1 MLYTDLLMYTMLCIS
16 IYIYALLILK
26 KHACVVIIYIL
37 YYMYILYAGNIQ
49 NLAGPRGTFLAR
61 LFIATETI
69 TLNMRTIFT
78 APESIVSYRRFIYN
92 AIYDFIMYIIVC
104 YKECIR
110 TCIVCI
116 HYINSYIVGPR
127 SEASVTYITYSSIA
141 HTYDKWKGMQH
152 THVHITTLAFLCI
165 RILYIC

>member
-1 MLYTDLLMYTMLCIS
+1 MLYYFILINTNIH
-16 IYIYALLILK
+16 LILLR
-26 KHACVVIIYIL
+26 IL
-37 YYMYILYAGNIQ
+37 YYNLYTIYYTAYIGNIQ

-92 AIYDFIMYIIVC
+92 AIYDFIMYFIVC

-110 TCIVCI
+110 TYIVCI
-116 HYINSYIVGPR
+116 HYIYKHIVKMHTGG
-127 SEASVTYITYSSIA
+127 VLMTVVLYMTYSNIA
-141 HTYDKWKGMQH
+141 HTYDKWKG
-152 THVHITTLAFLCI
+152 TRYTCI
-165 RILYIC
+165 CALHEYIIYSC